1 MSMRK
6 IGFFA
11 IVIIAIGAIVGIL
24 VMNKQSI
31 EEKKK
36 LTVNISD
43 YPVQVVKAE
52 MQSIND
58 VLSLIGTSNANT
70 EVIFMS
76 EVQGRVVSCNFDVGS
91 KVGKGTVLA
100 KVDDEIKQANV
111 ITAEANLEKTKKDYD
126 RYKTLVEQKS
136 ANEAQLDQAKFAF
149 RTAEAQL
156 IIAKRQLSDTK
167 VISPV
172 SGVVTI
178 KNIETGSFLNI
189 GNPIATIIDVNTLK
203 IKVNVSEKDIVKL
216 SVGNKLRVKTEV
228 YPNENFNGTIK
239 MINPKADESHT
250 YAVEVALANAGN
262 KLKAGMFFN
271 VYFDNI
277 IKGEALIIPR
287 QALVGSTKD
296 PKVFVVE
303 NNKSVLKS
311 IVISRMIGEKIEIGS
326 GINAGDLIV
335 INGQLNLKNDSQV
348 KIIN

>member
-1 MSMRK
+1 MNLRK
-6 IGFFA
+6 IGFAA

-24 VMNKQSI
+24 VMNKKSI

-36 LTVNISD
+36 MTVNISE

-58 VLSLIGTSNANT
+58 VLSLIGTSYANT
-70 EVIFMS
+70 EVVFMS
-76 EVQGRVVSCNFDVGS
+76 EVQGRVVSCNFDIGS
-91 KVGKGTVLA
+91 RVGKGTVLA
-100 KVDDEIKQANV
+100 KVDDEVKKANV
-111 ITAEANLEKTKKDYD
+111 MTAEANYEKTKKDFD
-126 RYKTLVEQKS
+126 RYKTLVDQKS
-136 ANEAQLDQAKFAF
+136 ANEAQLDQARFAYK
-149 RTAEAQL
+149 TAEAQL

-172 SGVVTI
+172 SGVVTV
-178 KNIETGSFLNI
+178 KNIENGSFLNI

-203 IKVNVSEKDIVKL
+203 VKVNVSEKDIVKL
-216 SVGNKLRVKTEV
+216 AVGNKLRLKSEV
-228 YPNENFNGTIK
+228 FPNENFSGSIK

-250 YAVEVALANAGN
+250 YAVEVALANSGN

-277 IKGEALIIPR
+277 IKGEALTINR
-287 QALVGSTKD
+287 QALVGSTKE
-296 PKVFVVE
+296 PKVYVVE
-303 NNKSVLKS
+303 NGKSILKP
-311 IVISRMIGEKIEIGS
+311 IVISRIIGDKIEIAS
-326 GINAGDLIV
+326 GINVGDLVV